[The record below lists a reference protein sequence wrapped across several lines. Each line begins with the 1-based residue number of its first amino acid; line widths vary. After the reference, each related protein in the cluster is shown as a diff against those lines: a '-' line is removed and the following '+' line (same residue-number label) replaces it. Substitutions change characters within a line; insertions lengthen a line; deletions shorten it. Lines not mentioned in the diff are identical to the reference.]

1 MELAGPALSFNAV
14 ATAELHEGLLAARP
28 LLRLTRHRRSE
39 SLVQTA
45 GLAQALQSLV
55 NGDVPAGPCADGEL
69 DFMNHRSRCA
79 LLLLAAAFFT
89 APARAEDLTGT
100 LEKVKET
107 GTIVMG
113 FRETS
118 IPFSYLDDKQQAVG
132 YAVDICMKI
141 VDAVRAELKM
151 PGIKLQTMGV
161 TSSNRIPLMANGT
174 IDLECASTTNNAD
187 RQKQVAFTNTH
198 FLTASKF
205 VSKKAAHVVNIDA
218 LRGKTVASVAGTSN
232 IVQLNQFNTAR
243 KLGIN
248 VLAAKDV
255 VEGFL
260 MMETDRAV
268 AFVMDDVLLS
278 SLIAGSKDP
287 SLYEINDEA
296 FSKPEPY
303 GIMLRKDDPQF
314 KAVADRATA
323 ALYASPEI
331 VAIYNKWFLSPV
343 PPKGLNYNVP
353 LSAVLSHE
361 FAHPTNSPNPDDYKI

>member
-1 MELAGPALSFNAV
+1 MTPYRRRILCALA
-14 ATAELHEGLLAARP
+14 GLLA
-28 LLRLTRHRRSE
+28 
-39 SLVQTA
+39 
-45 GLAQALQSLV
+45 
-55 NGDVPAGPCADGEL
+55 
-69 DFMNHRSRCA
+69 
-79 LLLLAAAFFT
+79 T
-89 APARAEDLTGT
+89 APATAPAMAQGPAGT

-107 GTIVMG
+107 GAIVLG

-118 IPFSYLDDKQQAVG
+118 IPFSYLDDNQKPVG
-132 YAVDICMKI
+132 YALDICMRI
-141 VDAVRAELKM
+141 VDAVKTELNM
-151 PGIKLQTMGV
+151 PALKVQTMGV

-187 RQKQVAFTNTH
+187 RQKQVSFTNTH

-205 VSKKAAHVVNIDA
+205 VAKKSSNIANIDG
-218 LRGKTVASVAGTSN
+218 LRGKTVVSVAGTSN

-243 KLGIN
+243 KLGIT

-255 VEGFL
+255 VEAFL
-260 MMETDRAV
+260 MVETDRAV
-268 AFVMDDVLLS
+268 AFVMDDVILS

-287 SLYEINDEA
+287 SQFVINDDP

-314 KAVADRATA
+314 QAVADKATA

-331 VAIYNKWFLSPV
+331 ATIYAKWFLSPV

-353 LSAVLSHE
+353 IAPSLRYE
-361 FAHPTNSPNPDDYKI
+361 FTHPTNSPNPDDYHG

>member
-1 MELAGPALSFNAV
+1 MSKHRSRIALLAA
-14 ATAELHEGLLAARP
+14 GLLAA
-28 LLRLTRHRRSE
+28 
-39 SLVQTA
+39 
-45 GLAQALQSLV
+45 
-55 NGDVPAGPCADGEL
+55 VPA
-69 DFMNHRSRCA
+69 
-79 LLLLAAAFFT
+79 AAQ
-89 APARAEDLTGT
+89 PLTGT
-100 LEKVKET
+100 LEKIRDT
-107 GTIVMG
+107 GTIVIG

-118 IPFSYLDDKQQAVG
+118 IPFSYLDDQQHPVG
-132 YAVDICMKI
+132 YALDICSRI
-141 VDAVRAELKM
+141 VDAVKVELKM
-151 PGIKLQTMGV
+151 PGLKVQTMGV

-205 VSKKAAHVVNIDA
+205 VSKTSSGLADIEA
-218 LRGKTVASVAGTSN
+218 LKGKTVASVAGTSN
-232 IVQLNQFNTAR
+232 IVQLNQVNAAR
-243 KLGIN
+243 KLGIT

-260 MMETDRAV
+260 MMETDRAS

-287 SLYEINDEA
+287 SLYVISDDA
-296 FSKPEPY
+296 FSRPEPY
-303 GIMLRKDDPQF
+303 GIMLRKDDAPF

-331 VAIYNKWFLSPV
+331 MAIYKTWFLSPV

-353 LSAVLSHE
+353 LGAALRNE
-361 FAHPTNSPNPDDYKI
+361 FQHPSSSPNPADYAG